1 MPQLTGMLSQL
12 FCSLR
17 LPNLFAITSNM
28 PQLSAGLEAPIVCR
42 IVHRMTRCVRNETKV
57 SQSATL
63 QYINPLCTS
72 PSQLPVFTP
81 TAPTCTADACE
92 AEEFVG
98 WLLSILSE
106 RYFHTFNC

>member
-1 MPQLTGMLSQL
+1 MGLIKMPQLTGMLSQL

-63 QYINPLCTS
+63 QYINPFAQARANY
-72 PSQLPVFTP
+72 QL
-81 TAPTCTADACE
+81 
-92 AEEFVG
+92 
-98 WLLSILSE
+98 LLPPHLHAQLMHAKL
-106 RYFHTFNC
+106 RGL